1 MAKKDGTK
9 ARTRSERFEVEE
21 TMTMSDVASYLEG
34 IARGLREGTVVIG
47 GETEGFRAS
56 VASDV
61 ELEVEAR
68 HGKRK
73 SRIALTLAFRGDAP
87 DGAVHAGPV
96 EAPAAEEQSAATMPD
111 EMSF

>member
-1 MAKKDGTK
+1 MAKKDAAKGRAK
-9 ARTRSERFEVEE
+9 AERFEVEE
-21 TMTMSDVASYLEG
+21 TMTPHDVAGYLEG

-56 VASDV
+56 VVSDV

-68 HGKRK
+68 RGKRK
-73 SRIALTLAFRGDAP
+73 SRIALTLAFRG
-87 DGAVHAGPV
+87 
-96 EAPAAEEQSAATMPD
+96 EAPEVAAGTGSTDDSLADEQSAVTMPD